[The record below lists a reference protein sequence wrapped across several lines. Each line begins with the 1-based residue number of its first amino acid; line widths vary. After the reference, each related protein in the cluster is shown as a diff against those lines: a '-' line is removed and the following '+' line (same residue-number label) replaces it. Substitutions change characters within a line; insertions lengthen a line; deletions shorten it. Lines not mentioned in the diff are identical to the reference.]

1 MKKWLETINRGR
13 AIPQQIK
20 LQLLRRIA
28 LEIVILVDNAK
39 SFGIDLVETPKNPS
53 IKFIRVFPQELSRV
67 NSF

>member
-1 MKKWLETINRGR
+1 M

-20 LQLLRRIA
+20 LELLRIKA
-28 LEIVILVDNAK
+28 LKDVIPVDKAK
-39 SFGIDLVETPKNPS
+39 SFGLDLVETPKNPS